1 MKILIAGDFSTEF
14 HEKALSNAF
23 RNLRNEVYEFGWSN
37 YFKGS
42 VGYIHKSKIWDK
54 IKSFRYRL
62 ENKFLFGPILN
73 KINSD
78 LIRLVEENRPELIFI
93 YRGTHIYPKTVKRIS
108 KSSIVFGYNNDNPFN
123 PKYPKHL
130 FRHFLN
136 STAYYHHVFA
146 YRQVDIESYKNV
158 GILHTSMLRSFYIE
172 SRNFP
177 INNQKK
183 QYKYDVVFIGHYE
196 DDGRDEIIKE
206 IIEAGFQLQLFG
218 PHWEYSK
225 NYSYFIS
232 KLETIPMAN
241 SDYNQILNDSKIALV
256 FFSKLNLDTY
266 TRRVFEIPAS
276 KTFML
281 SEYTVD
287 MSSLF
292 IEGKEAE
299 YFRNSKE
306 LIIKIEHYLKNEK
319 ERIRIAENGYKK
331 VRKDGHEAVDRA
343 KQILSVF
350 ENVKGQAK

>member
-1 MKILIAGDFSTEF
+1 
-14 HEKALSNAF
+14 
-23 RNLRNEVYEFGWSN
+23 
-37 YFKGS
+37 
-42 VGYIHKSKIWDK
+42 
-54 IKSFRYRL
+54 
-62 ENKFLFGPILN
+62 
-73 KINSD
+73 
-78 LIRLVEENRPELIFI
+78 
-93 YRGTHIYPKTVKRIS
+93 
-108 KSSIVFGYNNDNPFN
+108 
-123 PKYPKHL
+123 
-130 FRHFLN
+130 
-136 STAYYHHVFA
+136 
-146 YRQVDIESYKNV
+146 
-158 GILHTSMLRSFYIE
+158 
-172 SRNFP
+172 
-177 INNQKK
+177 
-183 QYKYDVVFIGHYE
+183 
-196 DDGRDEIIKE
+196 
-206 IIEAGFQLQLFG
+206 
-218 PHWEYSK
+218 
-225 NYSYFIS
+225 
-232 KLETIPMAN
+232 MAN